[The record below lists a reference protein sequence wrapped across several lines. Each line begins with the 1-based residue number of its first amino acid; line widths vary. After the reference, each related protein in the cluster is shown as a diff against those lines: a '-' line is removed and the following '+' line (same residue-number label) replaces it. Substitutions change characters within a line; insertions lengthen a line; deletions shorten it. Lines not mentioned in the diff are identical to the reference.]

1 MSMVPE
7 EASSINSGS
16 NANNN
21 SNNSNS
27 GLGGGGG
34 SNSNNSAMGR
44 SARLAFNLF
53 CGPGGI
59 GEF

>member
-53 CGPGGI
+53 FVGL
-59 GEF
+59 GE